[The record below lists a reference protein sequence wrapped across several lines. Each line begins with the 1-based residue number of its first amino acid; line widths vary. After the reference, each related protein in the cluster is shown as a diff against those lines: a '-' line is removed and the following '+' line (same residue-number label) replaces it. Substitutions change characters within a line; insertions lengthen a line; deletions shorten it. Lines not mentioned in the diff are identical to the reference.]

1 MPGLFYFLLFSCKL
15 SVKEVTMNHR
25 ILYFAL
31 LFIISCQTKQKVE
44 YLQTDEHAALGLP
57 FSEAV
62 QVGNM
67 LYISGQ
73 IGNIPG
79 EGVVPGGIGPETR
92 QTMMNI
98 KEVLERYGSSLDE
111 VVKCLCMLEDIN
123 DWPAMSAEYIKF
135 FPNHKPARSAFAG
148 SGLAAGAKVEIECI
162 ATVE

>member
-1 MPGLFYFLLFSCKL
+1 MKVRFLLTLCFFIMSCEL
-15 SVKEVTMNHR
+15 
-25 ILYFAL
+25 
-31 LFIISCQTKQKVE
+31 KQKVE
-44 YLQTDEHAALGLP
+44 YLQTDEHAALGRP

-67 LYISGQ
+67 LYLSGK

-79 EGVVPGGIGPETR
+79 EGVVSGGIGPETR
-92 QTMMNI
+92 QTMINI

-123 DWPAMSAEYIKF
+123 DWAEMSAEYIKF